1 MNFNR
6 VAKGDPIKPSA
17 SEWNAL
23 MDLVKRISGTSKRPR
38 SDVDAVTGNEPLCV
52 TALNT
57 SAYDIEIGD
66 FVFVECVYRYG
77 SVTDQVRFETASKD
91 YVFQIKKLY
100 PSPIDSSGEPSY
112 NGGWPVYFA
121 SGVAVEPI
129 LIAGVG
135 RVAIKGLVP
144 AKIYLPSS
152 TDHNTAQNNGQGIRV
167 NGSTGKAEIFNHGPH
182 RVAYFDTT
190 DPPTTSTAKW
200 ALVDLNV
207 DPKWRVTADYIQD
220 IIDASLPTPYTDENA
235 QDAVGNILTDSSEI
249 DFDYNDA
256 ANTITAT
263 LKTTTVAAGSYTNA
277 NITVDSKGRITSASN
292 GTGGG
297 AASSEPYL
305 TVGNTSGLSAERAIA
320 VESGVLTGTDGG
332 ANSTYTIGIA
342 TGGISTEKIANN
354 AVTNAKSAQMAAYT
368 IKGNNTG
375 GLANASDLTA
385 TQTTAMLDVFT
396 PALKGLVPAS
406 GGGTANFLRA
416 DGTFAPPTTTGSS
429 LPNII
434 GDTHSNGLTTA
445 IGTGITRVEAVLPV
459 SPVNIFAGPGYTP
472 TGLAFVIPSTG
483 RYDFVGKIRMSMTAG
498 AGGASFMVGAIFR
511 NGVVIESSPAICL
524 AVLGAGANWQDTVPL
539 HCQSVACTAGDLI
552 TVQANWQGAG
562 LAASQV
568 VSDAN
573 GQTEL
578 TARRMET

>member
-167 NGSTGKAEIFNHGPH
+167 NESTGKAEIFNHGPH

-263 LKTTTVAAGSYTNA
+263 LKTTTVVAGSYTNA
-277 NITVDSKGRITSASN
+277 NITVDAKGRITSASN

-342 TGGISTEKIANN
+342 TGGISTAKVANN
-354 AVTNAKSAQMAAYT
+354 AIDNAKLADMA
-368 IKGNNTG
+368 GNTVKVRAASTSG
-375 GLANASDLTA
+375 DPSDLAIGASQLVGRGSTGDIAAITLGTGLLMSGTTLSASA
-385 TQTTAMLDVFT
+385 TDGIPIGVIAAWGTGTPPTNWLILDGANISRTTYASLFALWGTTFGPGDGITTFGT
-396 PALKGLVPAS
+396 PNVARRTLVGA
-406 GGGTANFLRA
+406 GGT
-416 DGTFAPPTTTGSS
+416 GTAILG
-429 LPNII
+429 NAI
-434 GDTHSNGLTTA
+434 GDTGGSETHTLVIDEIPPHTHTYTSVNAVANYG
-445 IGTGITRVEAVLPV
+445 IGAA
-459 SPVNIFAGPGYTP
+459 NAGPAYVPGTLTSA
-472 TGLAFVIPSTG
+472 TGGGGSHNNMQPS
-483 RYDFVGKIRMSMTAG
+483 
-498 AGGASFMVGAIFR
+498 
-511 NGVVIESSPAICL
+511 L
-524 AVLGAGANWQDTVPL
+524 VLNYIVKAL
-539 HCQSVACTAGDLI
+539 
-552 TVQANWQGAG
+552 
-562 LAASQV
+562 
-568 VSDAN
+568 
-573 GQTEL
+573 
-578 TARRMET
+578 